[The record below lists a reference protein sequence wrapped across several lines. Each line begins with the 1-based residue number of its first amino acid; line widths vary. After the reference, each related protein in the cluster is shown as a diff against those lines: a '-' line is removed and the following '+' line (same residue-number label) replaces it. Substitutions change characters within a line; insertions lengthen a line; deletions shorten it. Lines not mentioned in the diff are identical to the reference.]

1 MDEAVVNENLN
12 IVPHVSL
19 FFENS
24 LPSSETLQ
32 STFYKVMQ
40 SSQDITDWY
49 TINTTKYTIEENM
62 TIVIENFENYLR
74 YYHHDDKKIFII
86 DEFIKNWYK

>member
-74 YYHHDDKKIFII
+74 YYHHDDKK
-86 DEFIKNWYK
+86 YLL